1 MAQEDREVKKY
12 MVYITSIFLI
22 LFIIYNVLSN
32 LINSFIPQDLLY
44 FFIIITIIPFV
55 VSLINYFKK

>member
-55 VSLINYFKK
+55 ISLINYFKK